1 MYFLPNERVETKEFT
16 DATGRRRV
24 KGNRDTEIALDMLEL
39 AGELRRQT
47 ESRPRPVGVRTTPV
61 DPFVDPLDQA

>member
-24 KGNRDTEIALDMLEL
+24 RGNMDIEIAVDMLEL
-39 AGELRRQT
+39 ADELRRQT
-47 ESRPRPVGVRTTPV
+47 ESRPRPVGVRTTPA

>member
-1 MYFLPNERVETKEFT
+1 MYFLPNERVEAKEFT

-24 KGNRDTEIALDMLEL
+24 KGNRDTEIAGDRLEL
-39 AGELRRQT
+39 ADELRRQT